1 MPNFLKEKKKKLGK
15 KKYEKF
21 AQDIKSLRSSEDGSW
36 HHGFNSGC
44 LAMARIPMGL
54 AAITGPCVLEDEDM
68 DCGLDVDSDS
78 DGEPLEEPEPYIE
91 SVESQ
96 RNEVIGKFSFLD
108 T

>member
-1 MPNFLKEKKKKLGK
+1 
-15 KKYEKF
+15 
-21 AQDIKSLRSSEDGSW
+21 
-36 HHGFNSGC
+36 
-44 LAMARIPMGL
+44 
-54 AAITGPCVLEDEDM
+54 LEDEDM